1 MKKIL
6 FLMLTLVFAS
16 NFFCTETFAKTAEE
30 KAAEKE
36 ANQEFK
42 EDKKREKQVSKL
54 ARQTNFKKVLELAEG
69 GDVFAEMV
77 VSYAYRT
84 GQRVI
89 RTSYKTAD
97 EWKKKVSEKD
107 KDLAENFI
115 PQSNGRKRIK
125 LSKIFGITAYHA
137 SLKNNFDKAI
147 FWAEMGA
154 SENDKFSF
162 AYLGSAYYTGRGVG
176 QDYKMAIDFLKKAG
190 SEPLALKL
198 LSDAYEKGNG
208 VDKDLNKSKLYLE
221 YFNLLNQKKDKKLKK
236 K

>member
-1 MKKIL
+1 MMKKIII
-6 FLMLTLVFAS
+6 LMLTLIFAS
-16 NFFCTETFAKTAEE
+16 NFFYAETFAKTAEE

-36 ANQEFK
+36 ANKEFK
-42 EDKKREKQVSKL
+42 EQKKREKEVSKL

-69 GDVFAEMV
+69 GDVFAGMV

-89 RTSYKTAD
+89 RMSYKTAD
-97 EWKKKVSEKD
+97 EWKEKVAKQD

-115 PQSNGRKRIK
+115 PPSNGRKKIK
-125 LSKIFGITAYHA
+125 LSKVFGIAAYHA
-137 SLKNNFDKAI
+137 SLKNDFEKAI

-154 SENDKFSF
+154 SENDEFSF

-176 QDYKMAIDFLKKAG
+176 QDYKMAVDYLKKAG
-190 SEPLALKL
+190 NEPLALKL

-208 VDKDLNKSKLYLE
+208 VDKDLKKSKIYSD
-221 YFNLLNQKKDKKLKK
+221 YANLLNQKKDSRKK
-236 K
+236 

>member
-1 MKKIL
+1 MMKRIL
-6 FLMLTLVFAS
+6 ILILTLIFAS
-16 NFFCTETFAKTAEE
+16 NFFYSEVFAKTAEE

-36 ANQEFK
+36 ANKEFK

-54 ARQTNFKKVLELAEG
+54 ARQTNFKKVLELAKG
-69 GDVFAEMV
+69 GDIFAEMV

-97 EWKKKVSEKD
+97 EWKKKVADQD

-115 PQSNGRKRIK
+115 PQSYGRKKIK
-125 LSKIFGITAYHA
+125 LSKIFGIAAYHA
-137 SLKNNFDKAI
+137 SLKNKFDQAV

-154 SENDKFSF
+154 SENDRFSF

-176 QDYKMAIDFLKKAG
+176 QDYKMAIDFLKRAG
-190 SEPLALKL
+190 SESLALKI

-208 VDKDLNKSKLYLE
+208 VEKDLKKSKLYADYLE
-221 YFNLLNQKKDKKLKK
+221 LLNRKKNLRQK
-236 K
+236 

>member
-1 MKKIL
+1 MMKKIII
-6 FLMLTLVFAS
+6 LMLTLIFAS
-16 NFFCTETFAKTAEE
+16 NFFYAETFAKTAEE

-36 ANQEFK
+36 ANKEFK
-42 EDKKREKQVSKL
+42 EQKKREKEVSKL

-69 GDVFAEMV
+69 GDVFAGMV

-97 EWKKKVSEKD
+97 EWKEKVAKQD

-115 PQSNGRKRIK
+115 PPSNGRKKIK
-125 LSKIFGITAYHA
+125 LSKVFGIAAYHA
-137 SLKNNFDKAI
+137 SLKNDFEKAI

-154 SENDKFSF
+154 SENDEFSF

-176 QDYKMAIDFLKKAG
+176 QDYKMAVDYLKKAG
-190 SEPLALKL
+190 NEPLALKL

-208 VDKDLNKSKLYLE
+208 VDKDLKKSKIYSD
-221 YFNLLNQKKDKKLKK
+221 YANLLNQKKDSRKK
-236 K
+236 

>member
-1 MKKIL
+1 MKK
-6 FLMLTLVFAS
+6 FLVLILTLIFAS
-16 NFFCTETFAKTAEE
+16 NFFYSEVCAKTAEE

-36 ANQEFK
+36 ANKEFK
-42 EDKKREKQVSKL
+42 ADKKREKEVSKL

-69 GDVFAEMV
+69 GDIFAEMV

-97 EWKKKVSEKD
+97 ELKAKVAAKD
-107 KDLAENFI
+107 KDFAENFI
-115 PQSNGRKRIK
+115 PQSNGNKKIK
-125 LSKIFGITAYHA
+125 LSKIFGIAAYHA
-137 SLKNNFDKAI
+137 HLKNNIEKAI

-190 SEPLALKL
+190 DEPLALKI

-208 VDKDLNKSKLYLE
+208 VEKDLKKSKIYADYSEL
-221 YFNLLNQKKDKKLKK
+221 LKK
-236 K
+236 KKNKQKKL

>member
-1 MKKIL
+1 M
-6 FLMLTLVFAS
+6 FAS
-16 NFFCTETFAKTAEE
+16 NFFCAETFAKTAEE
-30 KAAEKE
+30 KAQEKE
-36 ANQEFK
+36 ANKEFK
-42 EDKKREKQVSKL
+42 EDKKREKKVSKL

-69 GDVFAEMV
+69 GDIFAEMV

-97 EWKKKVSEKD
+97 EWKEKVAKQD
-107 KDLAENFI
+107 KELAENFI

-125 LSKIFGITAYHA
+125 LSKIFGIAAYHA
-137 SLKNNFDKAI
+137 HLKNNFEKAI

-190 SEPLALKL
+190 EESLALKL

-208 VDKDLNKSKLYLE
+208 VDKDLKKSKIYADYLE
-221 YFNLLNQKKDKKLKK
+221 VLNRKKNSRKK
-236 K
+236 